1 MNVQSG
7 NRGENEIDALVA
19 SFFAVFDNRQGR
31 VPTAEDFEALFG
43 PCAFIVTHAGG
54 EPQICSP
61 RTFVEPRVV
70 LLSSGSL
77 VDFHEWETESQTEI
91 IGSLAVRRSRYAKQG
106 LHDSKP
112 YAGTGTKFFQLASLQ
127 QGWRIMSV
135 AWIDDPAL
143 G

>member
-1 MNVQSG
+1 MDTSQS
-7 NRGENEIDALVA
+7 EIDALVA
-19 SFFAVFDNRQGR
+19 RFFAAFDNRQGS
-31 VPTAEDFEALFG
+31 VPTTEKFEALFG
-43 PCAFIVTHAGG
+43 PSGFVVTHAGG
-54 EPQICSP
+54 DPQVSTP
-61 RTFVEPRVV
+61 RAFVEPRVA

-77 VDFHEWETESQTEI
+77 VDFHEWETGSQTEI
-91 IGSLAVRRSRYAKQG
+91 IGTLAVRRSRYAKQG

-112 YAGTGTKFFQLASLQ
+112 YAGTGTKFFQLARLQ